1 MPLSKTYKHIVI
13 SGLIVTFI
21 ILIISSVMK
30 NSSPFQLHQN
40 CNDFDNK
47 EMSALILEE
56 ILQEYDKDPEL
67 KEILSPA
74 IPYTLE
80 FKEQLREERKK
91 MRDYTAMQ
99 VIPRYVSL
107 GAAAQEVLVLK
118 KALARCTKFEILFTD
133 QYRSDT
139 RIVINAEHTMFLLSL
154 LKHVQAKD
162 KGGWRYPGGGDK
174 YIFLYDEN
182 DQNILCIDEKAFVKS
197 GYLTFEKDE
206 HKVLFLNFLEKLCAE
221 KG

>member
-13 SGLIVTFI
+13 SGLTVTLI
-21 ILIISSVMK
+21 MLIISSIMK
-30 NSSPFQLHQN
+30 NSSLFQPNQN
-40 CNDFDNK
+40 CDDFDNK
-47 EMSALILEE
+47 AMEVLILEE
-56 ILQEYDKDPEL
+56 VLQEYYKDPEL

-74 IPYTLE
+74 IPYTPE
-80 FKEQLREERKK
+80 FKEQLREDRKK
-91 MRDYTAMQ
+91 MRDYTTMQ

-107 GAAAQEVLVLK
+107 GEAAQEVLVLK

-139 RIVINAEHTMFLLSL
+139 RIVTNAEHTMFLLSL

-162 KGGWRYPGGGDK
+162 KGGWRYPGGDK

-182 DQNILCIDEKAFVKS
+182 DQDLLCIDVNAFVKS

-206 HKVLFLNFLEKLCAE
+206 HKVLFFNFLEKLCVE
-221 KG
+221 KI